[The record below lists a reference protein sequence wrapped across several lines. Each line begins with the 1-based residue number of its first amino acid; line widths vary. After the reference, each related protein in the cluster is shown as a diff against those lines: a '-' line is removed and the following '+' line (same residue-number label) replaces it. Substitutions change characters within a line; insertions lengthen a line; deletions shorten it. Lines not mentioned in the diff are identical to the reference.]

1 MSKSSASKKGF
12 STDELRNFYFSK
24 ATNYTSF
31 NKSATNASAQ
41 RDRSELAASPS
52 DVEVS
57 ITKTPAGGARPVPSP
72 ISAATPADDVS
83 LHSASRRS
91 NTSPEAPAPA
101 AAAPVQ
107 KKVSAGSA
115 LAVAKAN
122 SANSTANANSSVASA
137 TAGTMGD
144 GVSPAYILFLR
155 QQQDLVKAH
164 CGIDEIIQQ
173 FLDLSLERS
182 HTHTSSVG
190 KATELL
196 LSAEAST
203 EWNWKSK
210 FTQEALA
217 ADAGLVVAHSELR
230 LPEDIPN
237 IVDMQYQEQQLVKL
251 RQAYCTD
258 KASQTSEFKLILE
271 NGIRRLERLTKE
283 YRASQLDATPVVR
296 TSDNLLVQLDH
307 VMAKPP
313 VEKIL
318 RDVNDSITVLSQK
331 QKQCMVLRDQAH
343 EDGVMNVAEK
353 EMFRLVD
360 LSEELADVQCDKIRL
375 LAQALDDNTVSL
387 SVRDTYAKKA
397 VDDSTRIE
405 GESTLL
411 KNRCE
416 ADLARLYQLKK
427 QVDTAED
434 AMQTRT
440 QSERAESDGRL
451 ESIARKQNEAWDQ
464 IGQLV
469 KQVRHLENERHIEV
483 KRRVEEKVKDETRRN
498 EYLAFTDVTG
508 KKAALYDLTVKNCDT
523 NIHCTKL
530 MAEFLQSGFFTIQKY
545 LTNRKGEVSD
555 ALLESQKCHLE
566 VFRSLLFT
574 LGDLEYKKER
584 KIDEVN
590 QKIQA
595 AHIQQEMCNDS
606 LNPHAKKFSDIKKDL
621 LRQRDELDL
630 ELRDIRER
638 QAVALGK
645 YKPTDEA
652 LAKAGVV
659 HTHPLDDLEERRL
672 STRAKM
678 VEYKA
683 MALGQ
688 ISSVPVRSE
697 LESLKQSLNESRRV
711 VSRHAVKAITE

>member
-1 MSKSSASKKGF
+1 MSKSGSKKGY

-41 RDRSELAASPS
+41 RDRSEASLAASPS

-57 ITKTPAGGARPVPSP
+57 ITKTPHHQSAPRAVPSP
-72 ISAATPADDVS
+72 ISAATPADSSVTD
-83 LHSASRRS
+83 LSAANKSVAAAS
-91 NTSPEAPAPA
+91 NKSV
-101 AAAPVQ
+101 AAAPDAAPASQ
-107 KKVSAGSA
+107 KRVSAGSA
-115 LAVAKAN
+115 LSVAKAN
-122 SANSTANANSSVASA
+122 ASTGSN
-137 TAGTMGD
+137 GD
-144 GVSPAYILFLR
+144 GVSPAYISFLR

-173 FLDLSLERS
+173 FLDLSAERS
-182 HTHTSSVG
+182 KAHTGSVAQ
-190 KATELL
+190 ATELL
-196 LSAEAST
+196 QSAEAST

-210 FTQEALA
+210 FSQEALA
-217 ADAGLVVAHSELR
+217 QDAGLVVAPEELR

-251 RQAYCTD
+251 KQAYCTD
-258 KASQTSEFKLILE
+258 KNTQTSEFKLILE

-283 YRASQLDATPVVR
+283 YRSSQLDATPVVR
-296 TSDNLLVQLDH
+296 ISDNLLVQLDH

-313 VEKIL
+313 VEHIL
-318 RDVNDSITVLSQK
+318 RDVNDSIVVLSQK
-331 QKQCMVLRDQAH
+331 QKECMDIRDQAH
-343 EDGVMNVAEK
+343 EDGVMDVAEK
-353 EMFRLVD
+353 EMFRLAD
-360 LSEELADVQCDKIRL
+360 LSEELADTQCDKIRL

-387 SVRDTYAKKA
+387 SVRDSYAKKA
-397 VDDSTRIE
+397 VEDASRIE
-405 GESTLL
+405 AESAML
-411 KNRCE
+411 KSRCE

-427 QVDTAED
+427 QVDTAEE
-434 AMQTRT
+434 AMQQRT
-440 QSERAESDGRL
+440 QAERLQSDSRL
-451 ESIARKQNEAWDQ
+451 DSIAKKQAEAWDQ
-464 IGQLV
+464 IAMLV
-469 KQVRHLENERHIEV
+469 KQIRNLENERHLEV

-498 EYLAFTDVTG
+498 EFLAFTDVTS

-545 LTNRKGEVSD
+545 LTNRKAEISD
-555 ALLESQKCHLE
+555 ALLEAQKCHLQ

-584 KIDEVN
+584 KIEEVN
-590 QKIQA
+590 EKIQA

-606 LNPHAKKFSDIKKDL
+606 LNPHAKKFSDMKKEL
-621 LRQRDELDL
+621 LRLRDELDL

-638 QAVALGK
+638 QSVALAK

-652 LAKAGVV
+652 LNKANVV

-683 MALGQ
+683 MALGH
-688 ISSVPVRSE
+688 IGSVPVRNE

-711 VSRHAVKAITE
+711 VSRHSVKAITE